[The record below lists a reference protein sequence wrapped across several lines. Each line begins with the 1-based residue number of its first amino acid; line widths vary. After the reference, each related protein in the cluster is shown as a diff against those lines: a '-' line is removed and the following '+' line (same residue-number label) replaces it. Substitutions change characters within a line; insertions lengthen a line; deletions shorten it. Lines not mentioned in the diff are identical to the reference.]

1 MLGTNN
7 EYGGLEKRIVT
18 GNVCVI
24 ANLFFIK
31 YKISVCFLGIA
42 CVFYKNKIIKPI
54 FFKTINKCF
63 LLKS

>member
-24 ANLFFIK
+24 ANLFFITK
-31 YKISVCFLGIA
+31 TCFPNSE
-42 CVFYKNKIIKPI
+42 KSQ
-54 FFKTINKCF
+54 
-63 LLKS
+63 LL